1 MASQR
6 YHPSITDNCETT
18 CCKPVKDYFMEK
30 KGVPN
35 PQAEFQLFDRETA
48 SHQRSQS

>member
-18 CCKPVKDYFMEK
+18 CCTA
-30 KGVPN
+30 N
-35 PQAEFQLFDRETA
+35 PLKTILWEQKQKVYQTSRV
-48 SHQRSQS
+48 SIV